1 MGGTYYVG
9 NSLSFVAVV
18 KPNEADRHV
27 SVSSSNNGVATVSAN
42 HAYGANNVYIN
53 FVGEGSVTIT
63 VTSADGCASNSLS
76 FEVKTYEPEIPTHEL
91 TPEQY
96 ARAVVNAMV
105 AAGMEEASGLEGWTL
120 VNVSESQ
127 LNNDNA
133 YSVGTS
139 FASHL
144 WANGYRHCNCVY
156 IGKDGNNYQF
166 YVQF

>member
-1 MGGTYYVG
+1 M
-9 NSLSFVAVV
+9 
-18 KPNEADRHV
+18 
-27 SVSSSNNGVATVSAN
+27 
-42 HAYGANNVYIN
+42 YIN

-76 FEVKTYEPEIPTHEL
+76 FEVKTYEPEIPTNEL

-105 AAGMEEASGLEGWTL
+105 AAGLEEASGLEGWNL
-120 VNVSESQ
+120 VNVPEGE
-127 LNNDNA
+127 LTNADA
-133 YSVGTS
+133 YSLGTN
-139 FASHL
+139 FA
-144 WANGYRHCNCVY
+144 ANLYSTGRTQCNCVY